1 MKYPLKKTVVIGLG
15 GSVIFPNEINSKLLA
30 EWVFLIK
37 KYTKQYRFVIV
48 MGGGRLARKYQE
60 AARVVRPLTIKEAD
74 WLGIEATRANAKLIQ
89 TVFGVLADKKIIDSH
104 ESIKKLTKP
113 VTIACGWTPGW
124 STDYIAGVLA
134 DTYHAGVTIMA
145 GKPAF
150 IYDKNPDIY
159 KTAKKFTYL
168 TWREYEKLIPK
179 KWMSGAHSPI
189 DPICA
194 RFSRIH
200 KISSIVLDGVNI
212 KNLESLFLGNEFEGT
227 LVE

>member
-1 MKYPLKKTVVIGLG
+1 MKYSLKKTVVIGLG
-15 GSVIFPNEINSKLLA
+15 GSVIFPDEINSDLLV
-30 EWVFLIK
+30 EWISFVK
-37 KYTKQYRFVIV
+37 NYVKQYQFVIV
-48 MGGGRLARKYQE
+48 MGGGRLARRYQE
-60 AARVVRPLTIKEAD
+60 AAKRVRPITVREGD
-74 WLGIEATRANAKLIQ
+74 WLGIEATRANAKLLQ
-89 TVFGVLADKKIIDSH
+89 TSFGSLADKKIINSR
-104 ESIKKLTKP
+104 ESVKRLTKP

-150 IYDKNPDIY
+150 IYDKDPDVY
-159 KTAKKFTYL
+159 KTAKQFTHL
-168 TWREYEKLIPK
+168 TWKEYEKLIPK
-179 KWMSGAHSPI
+179 KWIPGTHSPI

-200 KISSIVLDGVNI
+200 KISSIILDGTNM
-212 KNLESLFLGNEFEGT
+212 KNLDNLFSGKDFQGT